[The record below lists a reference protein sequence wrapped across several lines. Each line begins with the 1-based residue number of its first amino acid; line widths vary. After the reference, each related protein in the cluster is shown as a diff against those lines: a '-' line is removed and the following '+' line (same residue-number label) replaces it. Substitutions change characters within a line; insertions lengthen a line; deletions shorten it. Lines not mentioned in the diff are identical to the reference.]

1 MNILFLCTANKQR
14 SRTAEELFS
23 ALDKKNTYQS
33 AGLSAKYVAKAN
45 TRLCTEET
53 LIWANKVYVFEDEH
67 IERIKKYTGD
77 AFLSKILNLQ
87 IKDEYQYF
95 QRELVLLI
103 LERCD
108 SIHGFR
114 FTK

>member
-1 MNILFLCTANKQR
+1 MNILFLCTANKER

-23 ALDKKNTYQS
+23 ALDKANTYQS

-45 TRLCTEET
+45 TTLCTEEM
-53 LIWANKVYVFEDEH
+53 LAWADTIYVFEDAH

-77 AFLSKILNLQ
+77 IFIPKILNLN

-95 QRELVLLI
+95 QRKLVLLI
-103 LERCD
+103 LERRSCLQNE
-108 SIHGFR
+108 SL
-114 FTK
+114 